1 MIDEPEQPDDEELG
15 QVEFVDPCVCLG
27 DGECWVSDP
36 DALDPSAECGAGV
49 IAVQFREGA
58 LWYMTAQDHKWVN
71 AEHKATRKLAA
82 IKGDKP

>member
-1 MIDEPEQPDDEELG
+1 MTDEPEQLDDEMPD
-15 QVEFVDPCVCLG
+15 VEYVDPCVQLG
-27 DGECWVSDP
+27 DGECWISDP
-36 DALDPSAECGAGV
+36 DALDPAAECGAGV

-71 AEHKATRKLAA
+71 AEHKASPRKLAA